1 MRNFLCA
8 HRIGPIVR
16 IRGELSEAR
25 ARSHGSEV
33 QGSDHGVLAA
43 AAGMIV
49 VVTVTVA
56 LLLLLV
62 FQEVMKTSRVTTRRS
77 AYVTR
82 T

>member
-1 MRNFLCA
+1 MRDFLCA

-33 QGSDHGVLAA
+33 QGSDHGVLP
-43 AAGMIV
+43 AGMIV

-62 FQEVMKTSRVTTRRS
+62 FQEVMKISRVTTRRS